1 MPNLQ
6 SAIEKLNCAQQG
18 LLKAADAVP
27 SAGWNTA
34 PDANSWS
41 VAHVVAHL
49 CQVERSVLGYADRV
63 VRKVPFHTP
72 YWQRFHVPF
81 VVVEKRLIRRKSPI
95 PVDTELLGGK
105 EGMLAELRGVRE
117 RTLSFLEETHGRDLS
132 VYYWPHP
139 FLGKLNFY
147 NWFTFVGVH
156 QIRHT
161 KQIVDIT
168 KNLPKRVVPSHN
180 Q

>member
-6 SAIEKLNCAQQG
+6 FTFRKLNRAEQG
-18 LLKAADAVP
+18 LLAAADTVLDEL
-27 SAGWNTA
+27 WNTP
-34 PDANSWS
+34 PDADSWS
-41 VAHVVAHL
+41 AAHLVAHL

-63 VRKVPFHTP
+63 IRKAPRRIP

-95 PVDTELLGGK
+95 PINPDLLDGK
-105 EGMLAELRGVRE
+105 EAMLAELRSVRG
-117 RTLSFLEETHGRDLS
+117 RTLSFLDETQGRDLS

-147 NWFTFVGVH
+147 SWFTFIAVH

-161 KQIVDIT
+161 KQMVEIA
-168 KNLPKRVVPSHN
+168 KNLPKRVVPS
-180 Q
+180 

>member
-6 SAIEKLNCAQQG
+6 SAVEKLNRAQQG
-18 LLKAADAVP
+18 LLAAADSV
-27 SAGWNTA
+27 SAAEWNTP

-41 VAHVVAHL
+41 AAYLIAHL

-63 VRKVPFHTP
+63 IRKRPFRVP
-72 YWQRFHVPF
+72 YLQRFHIPF
-81 VVVEKRLIRRKSPI
+81 VVVEIRLIRRKSPI
-95 PVDTELLGGK
+95 PIDARLLANK
-105 EGMLAELRGVRE
+105 ETMLAELRAVRE
-117 RTLSFLEETHGRDLS
+117 RTLSFLDETQGRDLS

-147 NWFTFVGVH
+147 NWFTFIAVH

-161 KQIVDIT
+161 KQMVEIA
-168 KNLPKRVVPSHN
+168 KNLPKRVVPS
-180 Q
+180 

>member
-1 MPNLQ
+1 MPSLQ
-6 SAIEKLNCAQQG
+6 STVEKLTSAHHA
-18 LLKAADAVP
+18 LLAAADSVP
-27 SAGWNTA
+27 AAEWNTS

-41 VAHVVAHL
+41 AARLIAHL
-49 CQVERSVLGYADRV
+49 CQVERSVLSYADRV
-63 VRKVPFHTP
+63 IRKVPFHVP

-95 PVDTELLGGK
+95 PIDTDLLASK
-105 EGMLAELRGVRE
+105 ETMLAVLRGVRE

-132 VYYWPHP
+132 AYYWPHP

-147 NWFTFVGVH
+147 NWFTFIAVH

-161 KQIVDIT
+161 KQMVKIA
-168 KNLPKRVVPSHN
+168 KNLPKRVVPS
-180 Q
+180 